1 MSMAFLNTLA
11 PTCSRTEASQR
22 MCHALRC
29 SGGTQTGKGRSMT
42 EIRSGNTALGYATGA
57 ATMGALGAG
66 AGVALALE
74 KFSSVPT
81 SRAAGIGMVAGVLM
95 GVASAGLMQG
105 SHERAAVISTAPLA
119 LGAVGGGIGGAALGA
134 MRMSG
139 GGVFGRIA
147 GGVGGAA
154 LGAFAGSLAGSLP
167 TAALATTGMV
177 LGSLGGTE
185 DDVMR

>member
-1 MSMAFLNTLA
+1 
-11 PTCSRTEASQR
+11 
-22 MCHALRC
+22 
-29 SGGTQTGKGRSMT
+29 
-42 EIRSGNTALGYATGA
+42 
-57 ATMGALGAG
+57 
-66 AGVALALE
+66 
-74 KFSSVPT
+74 
-81 SRAAGIGMVAGVLM
+81 MVAGVLM